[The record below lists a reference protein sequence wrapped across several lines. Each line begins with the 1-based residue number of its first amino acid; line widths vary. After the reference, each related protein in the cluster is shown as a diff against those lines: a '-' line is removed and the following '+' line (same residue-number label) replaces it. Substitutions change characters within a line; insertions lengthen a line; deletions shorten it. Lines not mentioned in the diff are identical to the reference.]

1 MAGRGEEALAP
12 ERGGD
17 GDDGDLAPAAIV
29 AGGGGRRAER
39 EENAVD
45 RDRDGDEKEKEKKE
59 DDDDGDGI
67 AQANRW
73 FKCPICFCPAQNP
86 VVTVCGHILCEA
98 CLSDYMATSIVE
110 TTKCPLCQGPIQ
122 HLPRASELLSRI
134 VSKLC
139 LTEGKG
145 DETSEKGE
153 GIVLEDVPK
162 QQPSKPPMKGW
173 NRGRLGINYG
183 SQQHVTCHR
192 PSFMGHMGGM
202 RGEGGRTPHT
212 KTSDQTWQHKP
223 SLTHAFPIRGKRY
236 SCKECNTPGFDLCG
250 DCYLTGSTAE
260 GRFNQKHTLAH
271 EMSLNDSFLFPNVL
285 NILNDRREAV
295 QDNPG
300 HEVDINHMFLFP
312 DFVPRV
318 DDAAVWEDD
327 EEWEEDEEMGGG
339 EDQDSGEE

>member
-153 GIVLEDVPK
+153 GI
-162 QQPSKPPMKGW
+162 
-173 NRGRLGINYG
+173 
-183 SQQHVTCHR
+183 
-192 PSFMGHMGGM
+192 
-202 RGEGGRTPHT
+202 
-212 KTSDQTWQHKP
+212 
-223 SLTHAFPIRGKRY
+223 AFPIRGKRY